1 MPRRRSPYIQAIRR
15 LEDLLIDCL
24 SNPVQENWDKLQS
37 LDCHIPQFAKLDIK
51 TRVVREPAP
60 PEQCCAVLVES
71 FMDIRNALPEEV
83 VVYVTPDVPEG
94 DVGIRNLYLSR
105 ISDT

>member
-1 MPRRRSPYIQAIRR
+1 VQAIRR
-15 LEDLLIDCL
+15 LEDLLVDCL
-24 SNPVQENWDKLQS
+24 SNPVQENWEKLRS
-37 LDCHIPQFAKLDIK
+37 LDSLIPQFAKLEVK
-51 TRVVREPAP
+51 TRVVMEPVP

-71 FMDIRNALPEEV
+71 FIDVRNALPEEV
-83 VVYVTPDVPEG
+83 VVYVTSDVPEG

>member
-1 MPRRRSPYIQAIRR
+1 
-15 LEDLLIDCL
+15 
-24 SNPVQENWDKLQS
+24 
-37 LDCHIPQFAKLDIK
+37 
-51 TRVVREPAP
+51 
-60 PEQCCAVLVES
+60 
-71 FMDIRNALPEEV
+71 MDIRNALPEEV